1 MEKSAK
7 SIPHSLVNLK
17 SSTWFR
23 EHTPSV
29 FLVYLAFNKYVLDTP
44 FYREMYRILGGINEF
59 ESYEFDQLVG
69 KRFHSFLRVD
79 YLS

>member
-23 EHTPSV
+23 EHTPSA
-29 FLVYLAFNKYVLDTP
+29 FFVYLAFNKYVLDTP
-44 FYREMYRILGGINEF
+44 LYREMYRILG
-59 ESYEFDQLVG
+59 ESMN
-69 KRFHSFLRVD
+69 
-79 YLS
+79 LSRMSLTNWLEKGPLISAS